1 MPDGSKMEHAFL
13 AVYEPSTSGGKVGGG
28 ATGKIKFTFN
38 PKEFTLARSAEWK
51 SKPSKKPTMPEFAG
65 SKPASVT
72 LEMFLDA
79 STGGDVM
86 GDVKKLFAC
95 VDPHPK
101 TEKDKPS
108 PPFVSFGWGTQ
119 TYLEKAVV
127 KTVSVKFTRF
137 RADGTPIRAVA
148 AVTLE
153 ELKPASPK
161 QNPTSGSLDVQTER
175 IVASGDT
182 LASIAYHE
190 LGSPTLWR
198 AIAEANG
205 IDDAFRVRPGT
216 VLLIPSIESAVGRT

>member
-1 MPDGSKMEHAFL
+1 MARAYL
-13 AVYEPSTSGGKVGGG
+13 AISEPSTAGGKRGGG
-28 ATGKIKFTFN
+28 APEKIEFSFN

-51 SKPSKKPTMPEFAG
+51 SKASKKPTMPEFAG

-79 STGGDVM
+79 SAGGDVM

-101 TEKDKPS
+101 TKNDKPS

-137 RADGTPIRAVA
+137 RSDGAPIRAVA
-148 AVTLE
+148 TVTLE
-153 ELKPASPK
+153 ELKPGGAK
-161 QNPTSGSLDVQTER
+161 QNPTSGTIDAQTER
-175 IVASGDT
+175 IVGSGDT
-182 LASIAYHE
+182 LASIAYRE

-198 AIAEANG
+198 TIADANG
-205 IDDAFRVRPGT
+205 IDDALRVKPGT
-216 VLLIPSIESAVGRT
+216 VLLIPSIESAAGRN